1 MDIKPTKERK
11 KKKVSKKR
19 EHEINRRRASLFKE
33 SDAQNTEGL
42 LVPTLSPLV
51 TYSAPSSRRGS
62 VSELSDKELIKESEE
77 DQLESVNKVVR
88 NAFQPHKTGEDIG
101 GMEDLWKHTLPIAV
115 MENTWKNKTRRASM
129 RRRSS
134 GVSEEDAKAALD
146 RLRMEKT
153 VNVMKRKMK
162 TILNSFGMKL
172 NKVMNRKYHLI

>member
-42 LVPTLSPLV
+42 LVPPLLPFV
-51 TYSAPSSRRGS
+51 THSAPGSRRGS
-62 VSELSDKELIKESEE
+62 VSELSDKEIIKESEE

-88 NAFQPHKTGEDIG
+88 NAFQPDKTAEDIG

-153 VNVMKRKMK
+153 VNVMKKK
-162 TILNSFGMKL
+162 NVDNPKFFWDEVKASDEP
-172 NKVMNRKYHLI
+172 